1 MYQSEACAEGACET
15 QQHFTGG
22 GHIASALSAS
32 AAAVAAAAAAASA
45 FSNPPLPLDPPMPPL
60 FLHGLYPPMLGGGS
74 SGAFDS
80 GASASGGM
88 SDGHSDYAPSL
99 PSLPLMQSLSLHA
112 SPPTS
117 QQTEAAAAVERRAHN
132 RDSFSSASRHS
143 SSDLSGDSRS
153 MRS

>member
-1 MYQSEACAEGACET
+1 MDQSEACAEGAFET
-15 QQHFTGG
+15 QQHFTGD

-60 FLHGLYPPMLGGGS
+60 FLHGLYPSMLGGSS
-74 SGAFDS
+74 SGAFES
-80 GASASGGM
+80 GSSASGGM
-88 SDGHSDYAPSL
+88 SDGHSDAPSL

-112 SPPTS
+112 SPSTP
-117 QQTEAAAAVERRAHN
+117 QQAEAAAAVERRAHN
-132 RDSFSSASRHS
+132 RDPFSSSAHSRN
-143 SSDLSGDSRS
+143 DLSGVSRS